1 MALILLTGH
10 SRGLGAALA
19 HRFLTD
25 DHEVLGLARRK
36 LDGIGAGH
44 HGKLRQLSADFTNK
58 DSLLAL
64 SGGDMLKEF
73 FRDARQAVLIHN
85 AGLVTPIGPA
95 DQLSGAEVAE
105 AVMVNLT
112 AAMILSTAFL
122 RHTHH
127 CPDRRI
133 LLVSS
138 GAARSPY
145 AGWSTYCAAK
155 AGLDH
160 FARAVATEG
169 HAGLRIESLAPGV
182 IDTDMQSAV
191 RSVPLA
197 LFPMRPRFDQ
207 LKASGSLT
215 PPDEAARAIANHLF
229 GPAFGKD
236 ICSDIRRLGS

>member
-1 MALILLTGH
+1 MALIVLTGH

-19 HRFLTD
+19 RRLLRD
-25 DHEVLGLARRK
+25 DHSVLGVARRM
-36 LDGIGAGH
+36 LDGIETSPH
-44 HGKLRQLSADFTNK
+44 NRLRQLTANLASREG
-58 DSLLAL
+58 LLAL
-64 SGGDMLKEF
+64 SRGRDLQEF
-73 FRDARQAVLIHN
+73 FRDAEQAVLIHN

-95 DQLSGAEVAE
+95 DQLNDAEVAD

-122 RHTHH
+122 RITHH

-145 AGWSTYCAAK
+145 AGWSAYCAGK

-160 FARAVATEG
+160 FARTLALEG
-169 HAGLRIESLAPGV
+169 HANLRIESLAPGV
-182 IDTDMQSAV
+182 IDTDMQTTV

-197 LFPMRPRFDQ
+197 LFPMRPRFEE
-207 LKASGSLT
+207 LKASGGLT
-215 PPDEAARAIANHLF
+215 PPDAAAEVIAKHLF
-229 GPAFGKD
+229 SSTFGKE
-236 ICSDIRRLGS
+236 ICSDIRQLR